1 MNMYFPKVIGNI
13 KISED
18 IKMQNKVQYNNK
30 GKKKLPDFS
39 MGVWVV
45 VVVVVVPCVE
55 VLGLTVVAVWLGV
68 VAIVVVIVCLLV
80 VVARKY
86 GICTS

>member
-18 IKMQNKVQYNNK
+18 IKMQNKVQYNNE

-39 MGVWVV
+39 TGVWVV
-45 VVVVVVPCVE
+45 AVAVAVPSDE
-55 VLGLTVVAVWLGV
+55 VLGLALVAVWLGV
-68 VAIVVVIVCLLV
+68 VLLVVVVVCLLV

-86 GICTS
+86 